1 MFADPAYPSS
11 SDSFAPDA
19 PMSIPFSPSL
29 SSSPA
34 AALLLDGQGA
44 TTTSSPPPSPAPSPS
59 APSNNRRSIDA
70 ASSGIP
76 RSQSAHALHT
86 PTREID
92 SLLVSGSAAGGA
104 AGVSVNMNGSL
115 TPQPS
120 QRQPQ
125 QRMVEVSLEQ
135 VSDHQFLSLL
145 KMKFKKTR
153 RQELELKELQ
163 RLFVLEEE
171 ERRKLAEENAVLT
184 RRLDEERRLRE
195 AADSLASALRD
206 DNERLNSQ
214 IEELNLRLVEII
226 TNVSHMGV
234 PPAEK
239 AKVLKKAPKP
249 QDHS

>member
-1 MFADPAYPSS
+1 M
-11 SDSFAPDA
+11 
-19 PMSIPFSPSL
+19 
-29 SSSPA
+29 
-34 AALLLDGQGA
+34 
-44 TTTSSPPPSPAPSPS
+44 
-59 APSNNRRSIDA
+59 
-70 ASSGIP
+70 
-76 RSQSAHALHT
+76 
-86 PTREID
+86 
-92 SLLVSGSAAGGA
+92 
-104 AGVSVNMNGSL
+104 SVNMNGSL
-115 TPQPS
+115 TPQPA
-120 QRQPQ
+120 QRQPQQQQ

-184 RRLDEERRLRE
+184 RRLDDERRLRE

-239 AKVLKKAPKP
+239 ARVLKKAPKP

>member
-1 MFADPAYPSS
+1 MFADTVPIHTT
-11 SDSFAPDA
+11 
-19 PMSIPFSPSL
+19 IPFSPAL

-34 AALLLDGQGA
+34 AALLLDG
-44 TTTSSPPPSPAPSPS
+44 TTSSPPPSPSPSP
-59 APSNNRRSIDA
+59 ATPTRDGRSTEA
-70 ASSGIP
+70 ASGIIP
-76 RSQSAHALHT
+76 RSQSAQALHT

-92 SLLVSGSAAGGA
+92 SLLVSSNAT
-104 AGVSVNMNGSL
+104 AGVSVNLNGSL
-115 TPQPS
+115 TPQPV
-120 QRQPQ
+120 QRQPQQQQ

-195 AADSLASALRD
+195 AADSLATALRD

-239 AKVLKKAPKP
+239 ARVLKKAPKSHD
-249 QDHS
+249 QS